1 MFSVMPSLLETVAR
15 FQGAKT
21 FNALQHRTIHWYLA
35 FLVLSQLVLL
45 PCLSTLFT
53 LIARD
58 MLDDAKKE
66 KTNWLLQIWI
76 DTVFFFAQVPS
87 TYLSQ
92 AKYVIFHE
100 HEQNTTLRH

>member
-1 MFSVMPSLLETVAR
+1 MPWLLEQVAR

-53 LIARD
+53 LT
-58 MLDDAKKE
+58 AKGTENGEKSQ
-66 KTNWLLQIWI
+66 KTNMLLQIWI
-76 DTVFFFAQVPS
+76 DIVFFFAQVPS

-92 AKYVIFHE
+92 AK
-100 HEQNTTLRH
+100 